1 MVGAASRRLVPSL
14 VLTVAFARS
23 EAIQTFF
30 LASGLL
36 PPSPFGLW
44 RTSRFA
50 RNDARGTVRFTCQT
64 VFRQASAFSPHDL
77 PELCDND
84 HPRNNRGRREGRELA
99 APMARVQKK
108 STRQNHRF
116 GQVIPALPARWF

>member
-50 RNDARGTVRFTCQT
+50 RNDARGTLRFTCQT

-84 HPRNNRGRREGRELA
+84 HP
-99 APMARVQKK
+99 
-108 STRQNHRF
+108 
-116 GQVIPALPARWF
+116 